1 MDVDILDK
9 KLKEAKIENLQKFRL
24 LYSSLFP
31 APPAKFH
38 QQFTDLLSDIS
49 GWPTV
54 RFFLI
59 LKKLENI

>member
-54 RFFLI
+54 GFFLI
-59 LKKLENI
+59 LKNLVNV